1 MITYLWNLLFRKNAK
16 TDNVQNPP
24 KTEPSGTSSAV
35 TTEIINELV
44 DKLEEEDTKPA
55 ETNTQSWTPEEDE
68 KITSPEMVKEPEPEP
83 EPEPESEPEPEPE
96 PETVKEPE
104 PEPETVKE
112 PEPEPEPE
120 PEVQSVA
127 EPEMNES
134 KKTTHNVFWP

>member
-1 MITYLWNLLFRKNAK
+1 MITYLWNLLFRKHAK
-16 TDNVQNPP
+16 TDDVQNTP

-83 EPEPESEPEPEPE
+83 EPE
-96 PETVKEPE
+96 
-104 PEPETVKE
+104 TVKE

-120 PEVQSVA
+120 LEEGSVV
-127 EPEMNES
+127 EPEMDES
-134 KKTTHNVFWP
+134 KNTTHNVFWP

>member
-1 MITYLWNLLFRKNAK
+1 MITYLWNLLFRKHAK
-16 TDNVQNPP
+16 TDDFQNTP

-44 DKLEEEDTKPA
+44 DKLEEDTKPA

-83 EPEPESEPEPEPE
+83 ETVKEPEPEPA

-104 PEPETVKE
+104 PELEE
-112 PEPEPEPE
+112 G
-120 PEVQSVA
+120 SVA
-127 EPEMNES
+127 EPEMDES